1 MLKHKVILA
10 ITIIYSLFLLGFI
23 NNSEAGSITSFSVY
37 VSDDWGSG
45 TVPSAS
51 LTADEDI
58 AFIDWHVDDVYKF
71 TSIHGDDI
79 RSVNVYLGTL
89 YGNIKGMKYRIRAVV
104 SFVDSSDEDASDTVR
119 VYKPAFKSKIG
130 PDTGV
135 YGYAEV
141 SSLSFNGITVTMSG
155 YANANNGTDEDFEV
169 TAWFRQQ
176 KYKPLG
182 NKAGEWEETRR
193 DPPLN
198 QPLVFVDLPS
208 GTTFSDSVES
218 ILTEFWVGRLI
229 DPGEKLFYDAHTHLQ
244 VRGQIRGQHEEDDWE
259 ADSEVQEFTDKDNPD

>member
-1 MLKHKVILA
+1 M
-10 ITIIYSLFLLGFI
+10 
-23 NNSEAGSITSFSVY
+23 
-37 VSDDWGSG
+37 
-45 TVPSAS
+45 
-51 LTADEDI
+51 
-58 AFIDWHVDDVYKF
+58 
-71 TSIHGDDI
+71 HGNGI
-79 RSVNVYLGTL
+79 RSVNVSLGTFP
-89 YGNIKGMKYRIRAVV
+89 GNIKGMKYRIRAVV

-259 ADSEVQEFTDKDNPD
+259 ADSEVQEFTEEDNPD